1 MGLGSGRPVPA
12 AGEAAFLRLRTAAVG
27 FDERLRAGL
36 SDAGVADLD
45 RLLGRLADNVARW
58 PAG

>member
-1 MGLGSGRPVPA
+1 VR
-12 AGEAAFLRLRTAAVG
+12 

-36 SDAGVADLD
+36 SDTAVADLD

-58 PAG
+58 PAE